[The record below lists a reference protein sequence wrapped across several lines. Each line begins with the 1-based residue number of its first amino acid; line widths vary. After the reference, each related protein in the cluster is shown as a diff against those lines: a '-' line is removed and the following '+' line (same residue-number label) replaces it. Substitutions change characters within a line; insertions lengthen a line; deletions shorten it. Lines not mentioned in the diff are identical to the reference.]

1 MADTLNRIDAR
12 TKVTGAA
19 KYAADHNLPRLVYG
33 HLITSSIG
41 RGRIVSMDLTAAR
54 AAGGVLEIYTHEHP
68 LTFHGPP
75 PGIAIIFSE
84 ARSPLADA
92 NVHYHGQIIGLVV
105 AETLEQARDAA
116 ALVKVGY
123 QAQPPKSSFEEAKK
137 HPAPP
142 PVTPLPLGKEI
153 IQLAPGVTDI
163 DAALAASEVR
173 LEATYDLPPRHHAMM
188 EPHAAVAVWQDGK
201 LTLHSGTQGPVAHA
215 EEMAVALGIAT
226 ADVHVISPYVGGA
239 FGGKAFT
246 WAPSM
251 LAAAAARALDRPVK
265 VVTGREQLFTVTGHR
280 AASSQTFGLGA
291 GRDGRL
297 KAIKH
302 FTTSQSIVEDPGY
315 RTTPK
320 FYESPNIHIR
330 LRVTPDMNLPTATI
344 MRAPG
349 DETGS
354 FALESAMDELSV
366 LLGIDPIELRM
377 RNYRQVSMEGLPYSG
392 KHLDECYR
400 VGAARFGW
408 ARRGEPGTVKDGD
421 WLIGLGM
428 ASSIL
433 GAGRA
438 PTVVRVAFR
447 PNGTATVGNATSDA
461 GTGMWTV
468 MAMTGARALNLP
480 VARIKPALGDSRL
493 PVAGPNDQYGAVGS
507 AATATVTPAIL
518 VAAREAI
525 GKLVEHATTAPGSPF
540 LGADDVRYVEGRVV
554 GKGTSLTFG
563 ELLTRTGTTE
573 VAAEGTTAPPDAGH
587 AFASFAAH
595 FCEVRVNRWTREVR
609 LSRFTTVV
617 DAGTI
622 INEKTARGQIT
633 GGVLFGLAAAMAEEV
648 RVEGATGR
656 ISNANLADYL
666 LPVNADTVEMDVHF
680 LDHPD
685 PAISATGARGI
696 GELGTVG
703 AGAAYANAVFNATGV
718 RVRSLPVTAD
728 KLLP

>member
-1 MADTLNRIDAR
+1 MADTLDRIDAR

-33 HLITSSIG
+33 HLTTSTIG
-41 RGRIVSMDLTAAR
+41 KGRIMSMDLTAAH

-68 LTFHGPP
+68 LTFHGTP
-75 PGIAIIFSE
+75 PGIASIFSE
-84 ARSPLADA
+84 VRRPLADA
-92 NVHYHGQIIGLVV
+92 NIHYHGQIIGLVV

-116 ALVKVGY
+116 ALIKVSY
-123 QAQPPKSSFEEAKK
+123 QVQPPKSSFTEAKK
-137 HPAPP
+137 QPAPP
-142 PVTPLPLGKEI
+142 PDTPLPLGKEI
-153 IQLAPGVTDI
+153 VKLAPGVTDI

-173 LEATYDLPPRHHAMM
+173 MEATYDLPPRHHAMM

-201 LTLHSGTQGPVAHA
+201 LTLHSGTQGPVGHA
-215 EEMAVALGIAT
+215 EEMAVALGIAP

-265 VVTGREQLFTVTGHR
+265 VVTSREQLFTVTGHR
-280 AASSQTFGLGA
+280 AASSQTFALGA
-291 GRDGRL
+291 GRDGQL

-302 FTTSQSIVEDPGY
+302 FTISQAVVEDPGY

-330 LRVTPDMNLPTATI
+330 LRITPDMNLPTATI

-366 LLGIDPIELRM
+366 LLGIDPIDLRM
-377 RNYRQVSMEGLPYSG
+377 RNYRQVSMDGRPYSS

-400 VGAARFGW
+400 VGATRFGW
-408 ARRGEPGTVKDGD
+408 ARRGEPGTVTDGD
-421 WLIGLGM
+421 WLVGLGM

-433 GAGRA
+433 DAGRA
-438 PTVVRVAFR
+438 PTIVRVAFR
-447 PNGTATVGNATSDA
+447 PNGTATVSNATSDA

-468 MAMTGARALNLP
+468 MAMTGARALDVP
-480 VARIKPALGDSRL
+480 VDRIKPTLGDSWL
-493 PVAGPNDQYGAVGS
+493 PVAGPNDKYGAVGS

-525 GKLVEHATTAPGSPF
+525 GKLLEHATTAPGSPF
-540 LGADDVRYVEGRVV
+540 FGADDVRYVKGRVV

-563 ELLTRTGTTE
+563 DLLIRTGSTE
-573 VAAEGTTAPPDAGH
+573 IAAEGATAPPDAGH
-587 AFASFAAH
+587 ALASYAAH
-595 FCEVRVNRWTREVR
+595 FCEVKVNRWTREVR

-633 GGVLFGLAAAMAEEV
+633 GGVLFGLAAAMGEEV

-685 PAISATGARGI
+685 PAISSTGARGI

-703 AGAAYANAVFNATGV
+703 AGAAYANAVFNATGK
-718 RVRSLPVTAD
+718 RIRSLPITAD
-728 KLLP
+728 KLLV